1 MSVFTGSCVAMVT
14 PFTEDGI
21 NFESLARLI
30 QFQIQEG
37 TDALLACG
45 TTGEPPTMTKEERY
59 SVIGFTVEK
68 AAKRVPVIAG
78 TGGYNTAAVIEDSK
92 EAERLGADALL
103 IVTPYYNKTT
113 QKGLIKHY
121 AAIADAV
128 HIPIIIYNVPS
139 RTGLNVT
146 PATLKELSK
155 IDNIVGIKE
164 ASGDIAQ
171 VVNMARLCEGALDIY
186 SGNDDMV
193 VPLLSVG
200 GKGVISVVANIA
212 PRDTHDMV
220 AKFLNGDIEGSRKLQ
235 FKLFPL
241 IEALFLE
248 VNPIPVKT
256 AMNLMGMNVGK
267 LRMPLTDMSESNL
280 EVLKQRMI
288 EYGLEIQEQNK

>member
-1 MSVFTGSCVAMVT
+1 MSVFTGSCVALVT
-14 PFTEDGI
+14 PFTDNGI
-21 NFESLARLI
+21 NFESLANLI
-30 QFQIQEG
+30 EFQINGG
-37 TDALLACG
+37 TDAILVCG
-45 TTGEPPTMTKEERY
+45 TTGEPPTMTREERY

-68 AAKRVPVIAG
+68 VAKRVPVIAG

-113 QKGLIKHY
+113 QKGLIQHY
-121 AAIADAV
+121 AAIADTV

-139 RTGLNVT
+139 RTGLNVA
-146 PATLKELSK
+146 PSTLKELSR

-164 ASGDIAQ
+164 ASGNIDQ
-171 VVNMARLCEGALDIY
+171 VTEMARLCGDRIDIY
-186 SGNDDMV
+186 SGDDNIV
-193 VPLLSVG
+193 VPILALG

-212 PRDTHDMV
+212 PRDTHEMV

-235 FKLFPL
+235 FKLNPL

-256 AMNLMGMNVGK
+256 ALNLMGMNVGK
-267 LRMPLTDMSESNL
+267 LRLPLTDMSEQNL
-280 EVLKQRMI
+280 EILKKRML
-288 EYGLEIQEQNK
+288 EYGLKIQQ

>member
-21 NFESLARLI
+21 NFESLANHI
-30 QFQIQEG
+30 EFQIREG
-37 TDALLACG
+37 TDALVACG

-59 SVIGFTVEK
+59 SVIGFTVDRT
-68 AAKRVPVIAG
+68 AKRVPVIAG
-78 TGGYNTAAVIEDSK
+78 TGGYNTAVVIEDSK

-128 HIPIIIYNVPS
+128 HIPIIVYNVPA
-139 RTGLNVT
+139 RTGLNIT
-146 PATLKELSK
+146 PSTLKELSK

-164 ASGDIAQ
+164 ASGNISQ
-171 VVNMARLCEGALDIY
+171 VVDMARLCEGVLDLY

-220 AKFLNGDIEGSRKLQ
+220 VKFLEGDIEGSRKLQ
-235 FKLFPL
+235 FKLYPL

-256 AMNLMGMNVGK
+256 AMNLLGMNVGR
-267 LRMPLTDMSESNL
+267 LRMPLTEMSESNM

-288 EYGLEIQEQNK
+288 EYGFEIQQSNK

>member
-14 PFTEDGI
+14 PFTENGI
-21 NFESLARLI
+21 NFDSLANQI
-30 QFQIQEG
+30 EFQIREG

-45 TTGEPPTMTKEERY
+45 TTGEPSTMTKEERY

-68 AAKRVPVIAG
+68 AAKRLPVLAG
-78 TGGYNTAAVIEDSK
+78 TGGNNTAAVIEDSK

-103 IVTPYYNKTT
+103 IVTPYYNRTT
-113 QKGLIKHY
+113 QKGLIQHY
-121 AAIADAV
+121 AAIADTV

-139 RTGLNVT
+139 RTNLNIT
-146 PATLKELSK
+146 PSTLKELSK
-155 IDNIVGIKE
+155 IDNIAGIKE

-171 VVNMARLCEGALDIY
+171 VVDMARLCEGVIDLY

-220 AKFLNGDIEGSRKLQ
+220 ARFFDGDIEGARKLQ
-235 FKLFPL
+235 FKLYP
-241 IEALFLE
+241 
-248 VNPIPVKT
+248 
-256 AMNLMGMNVGK
+256 
-267 LRMPLTDMSESNL
+267 
-280 EVLKQRMI
+280 
-288 EYGLEIQEQNK
+288 

>member
-1 MSVFTGSCVAMVT
+1 MSVFTGSCVALVT
-14 PFTEDGI
+14 PFTDNGI
-21 NFESLARLI
+21 NFESLANLI
-30 QFQIQEG
+30 EFQINGG
-37 TDALLACG
+37 TDAILVCG
-45 TTGEPPTMTKEERY
+45 TTGEPPTMTREERY

-68 AAKRVPVIAG
+68 VAKRVPVIAG

-113 QKGLIKHY
+113 QKGLIQHY
-121 AAIADAV
+121 AAIADTV

-139 RTGLNVT
+139 RTGLNVA
-146 PATLKELSK
+146 PSTLKELSR

-164 ASGDIAQ
+164 ASGNIAQ
-171 VVNMARLCEGALDIY
+171 VTEMARLCGDRIDIY
-186 SGNDDMV
+186 SGDDNIV
-193 VPLLSVG
+193 VPILALG

-212 PRDTHDMV
+212 PRDTHEMV

-235 FKLFPL
+235 FKLNPL

-256 AMNLMGMNVGK
+256 ALNLMGMNVGK
-267 LRMPLTDMSESNL
+267 LRLPLTDMSEQNL
-280 EVLKQRMI
+280 EILKKRML
-288 EYGLEIQEQNK
+288 EYGLKIQQ